1 MDRNHLSVSAAKLY
15 AHLGTASPP
24 MLVDVRRQDAFD
36 ADDRQ
41 IIGALRR
48 APDEVD
54 RWSWGCPSA
63 GRLWPSAPH
72 I

>member
-1 MDRNHLSVSAAKLY
+1 MDRNHLSVSTAMLY
-15 AHLGTASPP
+15 AHLGTASAP

-36 ADDRQ
+36 LMTGRSSARSVV
-41 IIGALRR
+41 LRTKSTAGR
-48 APDEVD
+48 G
-54 RWSWGCPSA
+54 SCPSA